1 MFLGL
6 DFFSGKYSMLPQ
18 PIVTQEMD
26 KISLNGGT
34 YDHLYVSTNST
45 DDTVTI
51 TTLLLPWL
59 DVNVKLDYKKQQEK
73 TTYSYVVKS
82 KSDNF
87 ADGTSTITM
96 YRFLQL
102 YE

>member
-1 MFLGL
+1 M
-6 DFFSGKYSMLPQ
+6 
-18 PIVTQEMD
+18 V
-26 KISLNGGT
+26 
-34 YDHLYVSTNST
+34 
-45 DDTVTI
+45 
-51 TTLLLPWL
+51 

>member
-1 MFLGL
+1 MQNA
-6 DFFSGKYSMLPQ
+6 KYS
-18 PIVTQEMD
+18 
-26 KISLNGGT
+26 NR
-34 YDHLYVSTNST
+34 STT
-45 DDTVTI
+45 TMYDTVTI